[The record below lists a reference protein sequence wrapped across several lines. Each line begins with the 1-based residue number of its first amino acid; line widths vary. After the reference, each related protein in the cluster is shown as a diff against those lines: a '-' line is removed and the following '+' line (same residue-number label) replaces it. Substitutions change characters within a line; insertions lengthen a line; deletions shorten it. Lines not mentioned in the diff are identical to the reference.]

1 MKWTY
6 FDALCLFAAII
17 LLMIWLEHGVGVPL
31 PDGLKLCAVILGVIG
46 IIGADN
52 DR

>member
-17 LLMIWLEHGVGVPL
+17 LLMLWLELGVGAEIPG
-31 PDGLKLCAVILGVIG
+31 GLKLCLVIMGTISLLA
-46 IIGADN
+46 AD
-52 DR
+52 DD